1 MTACGEVESYREA
14 GAKLPI
20 WKRNN
25 KKKKQTNRQNKTE
38 QQQKKNSC

>member
-20 WKRNN
+20 WKKNN
-25 KKKKQTNRQNKTE
+25 KKKKKTNRQNKTE

>member
-25 KKKKQTNRQNKTE
+25 KKKKKQTDKTKQNNNK
-38 QQQKKNSC
+38 KKNSC